1 MKLRMRFG
9 KEGIVKFIGHLDIM
23 RYFQKAFRR
32 ANVDITYSQGY
43 HPHPCLSFASPLGVG
58 LESRGEYLDME
69 VNSFDDLEAMK
80 NAVNAQM
87 VEGIVVY
94 SIRHLPDQAKNAMS
108 IIAAADYEVGFR
120 EEMAPCE
127 TKQLKAAVESF
138 MSRPEIRVIKKTK
151 KSEREI
157 DIRPLIYQM
166 VVQENGK
173 IFMQVAAGS
182 ATNLK
187 PELVMQTL
195 CRLENLEEND
205 YAWLVTRCDMYADKG
220 NEQTGRHLVSLEDF
234 ARRMQGSDLNK
245 RAVENLIKC
254 GAMDGLGM
262 GRGQM
267 LAIYEMVLDAAA
279 DTYRRNL
286 EGQLQ
291 LFGPED
297 GGMPEIPAPKLPPLR
312 PAELMQMEKETV
324 GLYLSGHPLDE
335 YRTRLRAAGVT
346 PILRILQSFEE
357 NDGFFHDGQNVRI
370 AGMVEEIRRKTTRN
384 GSMMAYVTL
393 EDDTAAMELLTFSN
407 VLERSGSLLTE
418 NAAVVAEGR
427 ISVRDEKAP
436 QLVVNRFD
444 PLESFT
450 KQAPPPMA
458 AAPRPAAQEQAVLQA
473 SRLYLRLPSE
483 QSPLFGKVRATL
495 NMFPGNVAAVLYFAD
510 TGVRRG
516 TQCGL
521 RGDMLQELRALLGE
535 DSVVLK

>member
-127 TKQLKAAVESF
+127 TKQLKAAVENF

-157 DIRPLIYQM
+157 DIRPLIYKM
-166 VVQENGK
+166 VVEENGN

-220 NEQTGRHLVSLEDF
+220 NEQTGRQLVSLEDF
-234 ARRMQGSDLNK
+234 A
-245 RAVENLIKC
+245 E
-254 GAMDGLGM
+254 
-262 GRGQM
+262 
-267 LAIYEMVLDAAA
+267 
-279 DTYRRNL
+279 
-286 EGQLQ
+286 
-291 LFGPED
+291 
-297 GGMPEIPAPKLPPLR
+297 
-312 PAELMQMEKETV
+312 
-324 GLYLSGHPLDE
+324 
-335 YRTRLRAAGVT
+335 
-346 PILRILQSFEE
+346 
-357 NDGFFHDGQNVRI
+357 
-370 AGMVEEIRRKTTRN
+370 
-384 GSMMAYVTL
+384 
-393 EDDTAAMELLTFSN
+393 
-407 VLERSGSLLTE
+407 
-418 NAAVVAEGR
+418 
-427 ISVRDEKAP
+427 
-436 QLVVNRFD
+436 
-444 PLESFT
+444 
-450 KQAPPPMA
+450 
-458 AAPRPAAQEQAVLQA
+458 
-473 SRLYLRLPSE
+473 
-483 QSPLFGKVRATL
+483 
-495 NMFPGNVAAVLYFAD
+495 
-510 TGVRRG
+510 
-516 TQCGL
+516 
-521 RGDMLQELRALLGE
+521 
-535 DSVVLK
+535 

>member
-80 NAVNAQM
+80 DAVNAQM

-120 EEMAPCE
+120 EDMVPCDGE
-127 TKQLKAAVESF
+127 QLRAAV
-138 MSRPEIRVIKKTK
+138 EIRVIKKTK

-195 CRLENLEEND
+195 CRLESLEEND

-220 NEQTGRHLVSLEDF
+220 NEQTGRQLVSLEDF
-234 ARRMQGSDLNK
+234 A
-245 RAVENLIKC
+245 E
-254 GAMDGLGM
+254 
-262 GRGQM
+262 
-267 LAIYEMVLDAAA
+267 
-279 DTYRRNL
+279 
-286 EGQLQ
+286 
-291 LFGPED
+291 
-297 GGMPEIPAPKLPPLR
+297 
-312 PAELMQMEKETV
+312 
-324 GLYLSGHPLDE
+324 
-335 YRTRLRAAGVT
+335 
-346 PILRILQSFEE
+346 
-357 NDGFFHDGQNVRI
+357 
-370 AGMVEEIRRKTTRN
+370 
-384 GSMMAYVTL
+384 
-393 EDDTAAMELLTFSN
+393 
-407 VLERSGSLLTE
+407 
-418 NAAVVAEGR
+418 
-427 ISVRDEKAP
+427 
-436 QLVVNRFD
+436 
-444 PLESFT
+444 
-450 KQAPPPMA
+450 
-458 AAPRPAAQEQAVLQA
+458 
-473 SRLYLRLPSE
+473 
-483 QSPLFGKVRATL
+483 
-495 NMFPGNVAAVLYFAD
+495 
-510 TGVRRG
+510 
-516 TQCGL
+516 
-521 RGDMLQELRALLGE
+521 
-535 DSVVLK
+535 

>member
-1 MKLRMRFG
+1 
-9 KEGIVKFIGHLDIM
+9 
-23 RYFQKAFRR
+23 
-32 ANVDITYSQGY
+32 
-43 HPHPCLSFASPLGVG
+43 
-58 LESRGEYLDME
+58 
-69 VNSFDDLEAMK
+69 
-80 NAVNAQM
+80 
-87 VEGIVVY
+87 
-94 SIRHLPDQAKNAMS
+94 
-108 IIAAADYEVGFR
+108 
-120 EEMAPCE
+120 
-127 TKQLKAAVESF
+127 
-138 MSRPEIRVIKKTK
+138 
-151 KSEREI
+151 
-157 DIRPLIYQM
+157 
-166 VVQENGK
+166 
-173 IFMQVAAGS
+173 
-182 ATNLK
+182 
-187 PELVMQTL
+187 
-195 CRLENLEEND
+195 
-205 YAWLVTRCDMYADKG
+205 
-220 NEQTGRHLVSLEDF
+220 
-234 ARRMQGSDLNK
+234 MQGSDLNK

-458 AAPRPAAQEQAVLQA
+458 AAPRPLRR
-473 SRLYLRLPSE
+473 SRRSCRPRGCICACRRSSRRCSARSAPRSTCSPAMWRPSV
-483 QSPLFGKVRATL
+483 FCG
-495 NMFPGNVAAVLYFAD
+495 Y
-510 TGVRRG
+510 GVRRG

>member
-80 NAVNAQM
+80 DAVNAQM

-120 EEMAPCE
+120 EDMVPCDGE
-127 TKQLKAAVESF
+127 QLRAAVESF

-166 VVQENGK
+166 VVQET
-173 IFMQVAAGS
+173 AGS

-220 NEQTGRHLVSLEDF
+220 NEQTGRRLVSLEDF
-234 ARRMQGSDLNK
+234 A
-245 RAVENLIKC
+245 E
-254 GAMDGLGM
+254 
-262 GRGQM
+262 
-267 LAIYEMVLDAAA
+267 
-279 DTYRRNL
+279 
-286 EGQLQ
+286 
-291 LFGPED
+291 
-297 GGMPEIPAPKLPPLR
+297 
-312 PAELMQMEKETV
+312 
-324 GLYLSGHPLDE
+324 
-335 YRTRLRAAGVT
+335 
-346 PILRILQSFEE
+346 
-357 NDGFFHDGQNVRI
+357 
-370 AGMVEEIRRKTTRN
+370 
-384 GSMMAYVTL
+384 
-393 EDDTAAMELLTFSN
+393 
-407 VLERSGSLLTE
+407 
-418 NAAVVAEGR
+418 
-427 ISVRDEKAP
+427 
-436 QLVVNRFD
+436 
-444 PLESFT
+444 
-450 KQAPPPMA
+450 
-458 AAPRPAAQEQAVLQA
+458 
-473 SRLYLRLPSE
+473 
-483 QSPLFGKVRATL
+483 
-495 NMFPGNVAAVLYFAD
+495 
-510 TGVRRG
+510 
-516 TQCGL
+516 
-521 RGDMLQELRALLGE
+521 
-535 DSVVLK
+535 

>member
-127 TKQLKAAVESF
+127 TKQ
-138 MSRPEIRVIKKTK
+138 
-151 KSEREI
+151 SEREI
-157 DIRPLIYQM
+157 DIRPLIYKM
-166 VVQENGK
+166 VVEENGK

-220 NEQTGRHLVSLEDF
+220 NEQTDRQLVSLEDF
-234 ARRMQGSDLNK
+234 A
-245 RAVENLIKC
+245 E
-254 GAMDGLGM
+254 
-262 GRGQM
+262 
-267 LAIYEMVLDAAA
+267 
-279 DTYRRNL
+279 
-286 EGQLQ
+286 
-291 LFGPED
+291 
-297 GGMPEIPAPKLPPLR
+297 
-312 PAELMQMEKETV
+312 
-324 GLYLSGHPLDE
+324 
-335 YRTRLRAAGVT
+335 
-346 PILRILQSFEE
+346 
-357 NDGFFHDGQNVRI
+357 
-370 AGMVEEIRRKTTRN
+370 
-384 GSMMAYVTL
+384 
-393 EDDTAAMELLTFSN
+393 
-407 VLERSGSLLTE
+407 
-418 NAAVVAEGR
+418 
-427 ISVRDEKAP
+427 
-436 QLVVNRFD
+436 
-444 PLESFT
+444 
-450 KQAPPPMA
+450 
-458 AAPRPAAQEQAVLQA
+458 
-473 SRLYLRLPSE
+473 
-483 QSPLFGKVRATL
+483 
-495 NMFPGNVAAVLYFAD
+495 
-510 TGVRRG
+510 
-516 TQCGL
+516 
-521 RGDMLQELRALLGE
+521 
-535 DSVVLK
+535 